1 MANKP
6 LTQDQLAKV
15 EEKLKT
21 YMANKQSWVKRYGK
35 DAENVM
41 RGRAIS
47 TVKKETEKMNKQ
59 KLKELVKT
67 SLMKEVS
74 NSEIESSVKNMISN
88 SEYDIDDFKI
98 SSDNPNKVELRYQ
111 YYSRLPE
118 DLRSSLENEFDVV
131 ENELEDEDTLPQYS
145 YIISSKMNEGKKEDI
160 TGPKGKPD
168 GKIDSKDYLAKRDAA
183 IKKAKG
189 VELDE
194 AEKPSIFVTGG
205 NINPELRKKVEQF
218 VKGVAKYYDYSVDDA
233 YFAIMSILKG
243 GLNKMN
249 ENTGLKKGDTVE
261 YEGNKYKIGSFNADT
276 KTNLVYLNTIDGKPA
291 EDSKGDYLQ
300 VNATRVKPSM
310 NEDLD
315 LGHQD
320 NEPHMIKGELYRI
333 GKYAMELYQMVD
345 GFEGQGEVDFPAWW
359 QSKITTS
366 MNNMVSAKHYLD
378 FETKEPAIDAMVGVA
393 SDEEVIDEKKLTKAE
408 TKKKEEIVK
417 GMKDSFK
424 GDKEAMYAIATDKAK
439 KVAETIAKKI
449 KEGDSRTLE
458 TLEQDIKMVANDK
471 NPKFADQKDSIIV
484 KLEKIY
490 RKKGGKKSLN
500 DIIKK

>member
-35 DAENVM
+35 DAESVM

-47 TVKKETEKMNKQ
+47 TVKKETEQMNKQ

-67 SLMKEVS
+67 SLMNEAS

-88 SEYDIDDFKI
+88 SEYDMDDFKI
-98 SSDNPNKVELRYQ
+98 SSDNPNKIELRYQ

-145 YIISSKMNEGKKEDI
+145 YIISSKMNEGKKSFPDL
-160 TGPKGKPD
+160 TGD
-168 GKIDSKDYLAKRDAA
+168 GKVT
-183 IKKAKG
+183 KADILKGRG

-194 AEKPSIFVTGG
+194 ALSSEQKMVETFLKRVAKEFDYSIQDAA
-205 NINPELRKKVEQF
+205 KF
-218 VKGVAKYYDYSVDDA
+218 VKDTIS
-233 YFAIMSILKG
+233 
-243 GLNKMN
+243 KMN
-249 ENTGLKKGDTVE
+249 LEESSV
-261 YEGNKYKIGSFNADT
+261 
-276 KTNLVYLNTIDGKPA
+276 
-291 EDSKGDYLQ
+291 
-300 VNATRVKPSM
+300 

-345 GFEGQGEVDFPAWW
+345 EFEGKGEVDFPAWW

-378 FETKEPAIDAMVGVA
+378 FELKEPAIDAMVSVA

-408 TKKKEEIVK
+408 TNKKEEIVK
-417 GMKDSFK
+417 AMKKDFK
-424 GDKEAMYAIATDKAK
+424 GSKEAMYAIATDKAK
-439 KVAETIAKKI
+439 DLAETIAKKL

-500 DIIKK
+500 DIITGKTETIAKKLKENSTSNKEEGWFVKSNDSDIKYIVVHTSEVKNRSNRISQIYKDKKTAEKRADLLNKKLRND

>member
-1 MANKP
+1 
-6 LTQDQLAKV
+6 
-15 EEKLKT
+15 
-21 YMANKQSWVKRYGK
+21 
-35 DAENVM
+35 
-41 RGRAIS
+41 
-47 TVKKETEKMNKQ
+47 
-59 KLKELVKT
+59 
-67 SLMKEVS
+67 
-74 NSEIESSVKNMISN
+74 
-88 SEYDIDDFKI
+88 
-98 SSDNPNKVELRYQ
+98 
-111 YYSRLPE
+111 
-118 DLRSSLENEFDVV
+118 
-131 ENELEDEDTLPQYS
+131 
-145 YIISSKMNEGKKEDI
+145 MNEGKKEDI

-194 AEKPSIFVTGG
+194 AEKPSMFVTGG

-393 SDEEVIDEKKLTKAE
+393 SDEEVIDENIS
-408 TKKKEEIVK
+408 KEETLAGKIAK
-417 GMKDSFK
+417 ALKDKANKDSSDQTNLKQARTALNK
-424 GDKEAMYAIATDKAK
+424 GNLDA
-439 KVAETIAKKI
+439 AKKI
-449 KEGDSRTLE
+449 
-458 TLEQDIKMVANDK
+458 
-471 NPKFADQKDSIIV
+471 ADPYLAE
-484 KLEKIY
+484 KL
-490 RKKGGKKSLN
+490 
-500 DIIKK
+500 IKKLKSK

>member
-6 LTQDQLAKV
+6 LTQDQLDKV
-15 EEKLKT
+15 EEKLKI

-47 TVKKETEKMNKQ
+47 TVKKETENMNKQ

-74 NSEIESSVKNMISN
+74 NSEIELSVKNMISN
-88 SEYDIDDFKI
+88 SEYDMDDFKI
-98 SSDNPNKVELRYQ
+98 SSDNPNKIELRYQ

-145 YIISSKMNEGKKEDI
+145 YIISSKMNEAKKKSFPDL
-160 TGPKGKPD
+160 TGD
-168 GKIDSKDYLAKRDAA
+168 GKVTRADILKGR
-183 IKKAKG
+183 G

-194 AEKPSIFVTGG
+194 ALSSEQKMVETFLKRIAKEFDYSIQDAA
-205 NINPELRKKVEQF
+205 RF
-218 VKGVAKYYDYSVDDA
+218 VKDT
-233 YFAIMSILKG
+233 I
-243 GLNKMN
+243 NKMD
-249 ENTGLKKGDTVE
+249 LKESSV
-261 YEGNKYKIGSFNADT
+261 
-276 KTNLVYLNTIDGKPA
+276 
-291 EDSKGDYLQ
+291 
-300 VNATRVKPSM
+300 
-310 NEDLD
+310 NEDID
-315 LGHQD
+315 LGHED

-333 GKYAMELYQMVD
+333 GKYAMELYQIVD

-378 FETKEPAIDAMVGVA
+378 FELKEPAIDAMVGVA
-393 SDEEVIDEKKLTKAE
+393 SDEEIIDENIDKADILSGELYKLKGKIQDAFFDKIRFWINMGNYQEAEELINRVKGQMKEKGLDEKKLTSAE
-408 TKKKEEIVK
+408 KKKKEEIVK

-439 KVAETIAKKI
+439 KVAETIAKKL
-449 KEGDSRTLE
+449 KENVGL
-458 TLEQDIKMVANDK
+458 
-471 NPKFADQKDSIIV
+471 
-484 KLEKIY
+484 
-490 RKKGGKKSLN
+490 KKGDTVEYEGNKYKIGSFDIEANLVYLNTMNGKPAEDRKGDYLKVN
-500 DIIKK
+500 ATRVKKTK

>member
-47 TVKKETEKMNKQ
+47 TVKKETENMNKQ
-59 KLKELVKT
+59 KLKELIKT
-67 SLMKEVS
+67 SLMKEEADFNLKDSVRKTINTS
-74 NSEIESSVKNMISN
+74 GYNEKDFQIISEPT
-88 SEYDIDDFKI
+88 
-98 SSDNPNKVELRYQ
+98 NPNSIELRSGGGQ
-111 YYSRLPE
+111 YWAQLPE
-118 DLRSSLENEFDVV
+118 DLLSSLENEFNVV
-131 ENELEDEDTLPQYS
+131 EDFLEDEDTLPLY
-145 YIISSKMNEGKKEDI
+145 YYMITPKMNEGKKEDI

-194 AEKPSIFVTGG
+194 ALSSEQKMVETFLKRIAKEFDYSIQDAA
-205 NINPELRKKVEQF
+205 RF
-218 VKGVAKYYDYSVDDA
+218 VKDTISKMD
-233 YFAIMSILKG
+233 LK
-243 GLNKMN
+243 
-249 ENTGLKKGDTVE
+249 ESPV
-261 YEGNKYKIGSFNADT
+261 
-276 KTNLVYLNTIDGKPA
+276 
-291 EDSKGDYLQ
+291 
-300 VNATRVKPSM
+300 

-345 GFEGQGEVDFPAWW
+345 GFEGKGEVDFPAWW

-378 FETKEPAIDAMVGVA
+378 FETKEPTIDAMVGVA
-393 SDEEVIDEKKLTKAE
+393 SDEEVIDEKKLTPAE
-408 TKKKEEIVK
+408 KKKKEEIVK